1 MQEKRGIGVN
11 HHFQVNLRG
20 VIELLSD
27 HLYSGPE
34 VFVREL
40 LQNAVDAIRARE
52 KLEQD
57 FQGEIELELSKGRS
71 GEPPTLL
78 ISENGVGLTE
88 DEIHRFLATIGE
100 SSKRGLNGER
110 PVDFVGQFGIGLLSC
125 FMVSDEIV
133 VVTRSAKSGHAAMEW
148 RGRCDGTYSVKS
160 IDADLAP
167 GTQVY
172 LKCKPGAEEYFERDR
187 LVELAGYFGSLL
199 PYPVRVKAGRAVKCV
214 NAEPPPWRRSF
225 ASASQRTKALLHY
238 GQEVFGERFF
248 DAVPLDLAAEGVD
261 GVAYILNASPNAT
274 LKENH
279 RIYLKSMFLN
289 EKAGDLA
296 PPWAFFVKFVL
307 NSTKLRPNAAREGLQ
322 EDAIF
327 EATRDAIGRKLR
339 NYLIVLSEREPEKL
353 TKLIALHDL
362 TIRAL
367 AVDDD
372 EFYRIVFDWLPV
384 ETTQGDMTLG
394 EYRARFDI
402 LRYAPSMDQFRQIA
416 QVAAAQKICVI
427 NASYV
432 YMLPLIEKYP
442 SVFES
447 GEIERIEA
455 GDIVD
460 QFNELDDDE
469 DDQAEAFT
477 RQANAILKPFRCR
490 AEVKKF
496 APADLPTIFTTST
509 EADFFR
515 AVERSQEVADP
526 HWSSVLGS
534 IAPGSM
540 LHSYVSQLCFNYE
553 NPMVRGLMGIGN
565 PEILRNSVQMLYV
578 QSLLLGHHPLNSGEL
593 KLLGE
598 GLLKLIEM
606 AVKNAGGSQK

>member
-1 MQEKRGIGVN
+1 MN
-11 HHFQVNLRG
+11 HNFQVNLRG

-57 FQGEIELELSKGRS
+57 FQGEIELELTKGRA
-71 GEPPTLL
+71 GESATLL
-78 ISENGVGLTE
+78 ISENGIGLTE

-100 SSKRGLNGER
+100 SSKRGSHGER
-110 PVDFVGQFGIGLLSC
+110 MADYVGQFGIGLLSC

-133 VVTRSAKSGHAAMEW
+133 VVTRSARPGHSAMQW
-148 RGRCDGTYSVKS
+148 RGKCDGTYTVRS

-172 LKCKPGAEEYFERDR
+172 LKCKPGAEDYYERDR

-199 PYPVRVKAGRAVKCV
+199 PYPVRVKAGRVVKCV
-214 NAEPPPWRRSF
+214 NAEAPPWRRGFTSD
-225 ASASQRTKALLHY
+225 SQRTKALLKY

-261 GVAYILNASPNAT
+261 GVAYIINASPNAT

-279 RIYLKSMFLN
+279 RIYLKNMFLS

-339 NYLIVLSEREPEKL
+339 NYLIVLSERDPEKL
-353 TKLIALHDL
+353 MRLIALHDL

-384 ETTQGDMTLG
+384 ETTHGDMTLG

-402 LRYAPSMDQFRQIA
+402 LRYAATMDQFRQIA
-416 QVAAAQKICVI
+416 QVAAAQKMCVI
-427 NASYV
+427 NAAYV
-432 YMLPLIEKYP
+432 YMLPLVEKYP
-442 SVFES
+442 SVFEN
-447 GEIERIEA
+447 GEIERVQA

-460 QFNELDDDE
+460 QFTELDEREADL
-469 DDQAEAFT
+469 AEAFT
-477 RQANAILKPFRCR
+477 RQANAILKPYRCQV
-490 AEVKKF
+490 EVKKF
-496 APADLPTIFTTST
+496 APADLPTIYTTSP
-509 EADFFR
+509 EADLFR
-515 AVERSQEVADP
+515 TLERSQEVADP
-526 HWSSVLGS
+526 LWSSVLGS
-534 IAPGSM
+534 ISPGSM
-540 LHSYVSQLCFNYE
+540 LHSCMSQLCFNYE
-553 NPMVRGLMGIGN
+553 NPMVRGLMEIAN
-565 PEILRNSVQMLYV
+565 PDILLNSVQMLYV
-578 QSLLLGHHPLNSGEL
+578 QSLLLGHHPLSSAEL
-593 KLLGE
+593 KLLGQ
-598 GLLKLIEM
+598 GLQKLIEM
-606 AVKNAGGSQK
+606 AMKSAGGSQP

>member
-1 MQEKRGIGVN
+1 MN

-52 KLEQD
+52 KLQHD
-57 FQGEIELELSKGRS
+57 FQGEIELELTKGRTT
-71 GEPPTLL
+71 GDAPTLL
-78 ISENGVGLTE
+78 ITENGIGLTE

-110 PVDFVGQFGIGLLSC
+110 LVDFVGQFGIGLLSC

-133 VVTRSAKSGHAAMEW
+133 VVTRSAQAGHSAMEW
-148 RGRCDGTYSVKS
+148 RGKCDGTYRVKS
-160 IDADLAP
+160 LEADLAP

-172 LKCKPGAEEYFERDR
+172 LKCKPGAEEFFERDR

-199 PYPVRVKAGRAVKCV
+199 PYPVRVKTGRAVKCV

-225 ASASQRTKALLHY
+225 TSASLRTKALLNY
-238 GQEVFGERFF
+238 GQEVFGEKFF
-248 DAVPLDLAAEGVD
+248 DAVPLDLVAEGVD
-261 GVAYILNASPNAT
+261 GVAFILNSSPNAT

-279 RIYLKSMFLN
+279 RIYLKSMFLS
-289 EKAGDLA
+289 EKAGDLV

-353 TKLIALHDL
+353 TRLIDLHDL

-402 LRYAPSMDQFRQIA
+402 LRYAQTMDQFRQIA
-416 QVAAAQKICVI
+416 QVAAAQNICVI
-427 NASYV
+427 NAAYV

-442 SVFES
+442 SVFDD
-447 GEIERIEA
+447 GEIERVEA

-460 QFNELDDDE
+460 QFTELDDDE
-469 DDQAEAFT
+469 AAQTDAFT
-477 RQANAILKPFRCR
+477 QKANTILKPFRCR
-490 AEVKKF
+490 VEVK
-496 APADLPTIFTTST
+496 
-509 EADFFR
+509 
-515 AVERSQEVADP
+515 
-526 HWSSVLGS
+526 
-534 IAPGSM
+534 
-540 LHSYVSQLCFNYE
+540 
-553 NPMVRGLMGIGN
+553 
-565 PEILRNSVQMLYV
+565 
-578 QSLLLGHHPLNSGEL
+578 
-593 KLLGE
+593 
-598 GLLKLIEM
+598 
-606 AVKNAGGSQK
+606 